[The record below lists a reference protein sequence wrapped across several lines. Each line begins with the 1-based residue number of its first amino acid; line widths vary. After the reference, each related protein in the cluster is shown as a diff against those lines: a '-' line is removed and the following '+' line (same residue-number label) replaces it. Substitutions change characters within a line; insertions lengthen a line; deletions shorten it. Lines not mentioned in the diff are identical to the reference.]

1 MKRSA
6 ILFFVHFTR
15 PAIASL
21 VTQRKGGA
29 LRDETETAA
38 RGSATETIPVYTVAD
53 LIYYGNFQWMFGAD
67 QKVAGRCI
75 HLLAIR
81 R

>member
-1 MKRSA
+1 MQRSA

-38 RGSATETIPVYTVAD
+38 RGSATIPVYTVAD
-53 LIYYGNFQWMFGAD
+53 LIYYGNFQ
-67 QKVAGRCI
+67 
-75 HLLAIR
+75 
-81 R
+81 